1 MTISTTMSGAPK
13 AVQPSTRVFTATGT
27 ADVAAN
33 PALRRS
39 WGRCGGGRRRS
50 FLQSAASRAGRR
62 WLVAPQRHHFYAP
75 ATSTCTR
82 NVDLM
87 LKCDD
92 TAISLFFAP
101 FDLVG
106 SRKSSAGVIARQPDL
121 DIITRFAR
129 WETRKFQ
136 RKLEKRGGR
145 ARARRSRALSAK

>member
-1 MTISTTMSGAPK
+1 
-13 AVQPSTRVFTATGT
+13 
-27 ADVAAN
+27 
-33 PALRRS
+33 
-39 WGRCGGGRRRS
+39 
-50 FLQSAASRAGRR
+50 
-62 WLVAPQRHHFYAP
+62 
-75 ATSTCTR
+75 
-82 NVDLM
+82 M

-136 RKLEKRGGR
+136 KKTEKRR
-145 ARARRSRALSAK
+145 ARARAAPPRRAAPGAMCRFLRGFGKIFGNARTRRSPTVSNNRESYHQFQ